1 MDNAGAR
8 ITFEDTI
15 RINFN
20 NEKIDHMHMEKAS
33 TDGDLLVHFT
43 EKNVIFIGDIATS
56 NGLPFVNNNA
66 GGSVEGTLAALKK
79 ALDLGNENTV
89 FIPSLGQAMSFK
101 QLKRYINKLDK
112 IYLRIDS
119 LKKEGLSVSEILNDR
134 EIKNQLITFK
144 DNFMSSR
151 ETYVKRHFN

>member
-1 MDNAGAR
+1 M
-8 ITFEDTI
+8 
-15 RINFN
+15 
-20 NEKIDHMHMEKAS
+20 
-33 TDGDLLVHFT
+33 
-43 EKNVIFIGDIATS
+43 
-56 NGLPFVNNNA
+56 NNNA

-79 ALDLGNENTV
+79 ALDLGNENTIY
-89 FIPSLGQAMSFK
+89 IPSLGQAMSFK

-144 DNFMSSR
+144 DNFLSSN
-151 ETYVKRHFN
+151 ETYVKQHFK